1 MAYQVAMYPRNF
13 ALEQVA
19 SHFEQAKQGALA
31 PRSAAAGVAATENT
45 CGTTQVVAKCCSDY
59 SIQ

>member
-1 MAYQVAMYPRNF
+1 MAYQVARYPRNF

-19 SHFEQAKQGALA
+19 SHFEQAKPGALA
-31 PRSAAAGVAATENT
+31 PRSAATGVAAKENT
-45 CGTTQVVAKCCSDY
+45 RGTTQVGAKSCSDY